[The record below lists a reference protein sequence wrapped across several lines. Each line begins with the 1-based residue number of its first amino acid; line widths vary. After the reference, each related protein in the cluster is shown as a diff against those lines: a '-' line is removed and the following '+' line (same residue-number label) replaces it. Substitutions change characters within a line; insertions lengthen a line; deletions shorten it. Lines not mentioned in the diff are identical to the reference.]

1 MRKKC
6 ALAVAVLAGIL
17 VGAVPPVANAATAT
31 TSTTNVLSNIP
42 QFGIYNAS
50 MPANYTPPTGVV
62 MIYTNGTWYSLAKL
76 TAAQQQALGSDLS
89 AKLTYFAGCDNYDRN
104 GGLVFLAVAKGHQ
117 PTATDIANSSTEM
130 AHFQTTFND
139 YTEANPTYVF
149 PLISIQQYAPF
160 LADTTHDIW
169 VGISG
174 GANPYN
180 GDVCQD
186 SNGNIDPGTPVATY
200 PTGLTKAQG
209 QAIYAASGFSY
220 SLDLSWTQAPV
231 TANSDAVVTAVAT
244 VKTGASTSTNVPLS
258 YYQYGNSSYATLPIA
273 GTISVPAPS
282 NGASTVTGTI
292 TVTIDSHG
300 PNAEYFYNTPNTLKI
315 NGVPE
320 GPSFST
326 LAECS
331 AYANSTINPDNPYLD
346 APPNTRNW
354 CNGSSVRPTPA
365 DTTAPMTSV
374 VIPNVTLNTG
384 SNTFELDLGAAT
396 APSYGSGVYTPGSG
410 DYYLTSINFAPS
422 GASVTSTGPTAV
434 NLSGYFNVNGIYTDG
449 TSFSTGGLDG
459 DGYAYSSQALGT
471 SLTFNGQTF
480 ALGSSNSPDAV
491 SSQTIAL
498 PAGQFSTF
506 SFLATGVNG
515 NQASQSFIVTYTDGS
530 STTFTQSVSDWYTPQ
545 NYAGETVVASP
556 GYRDA
561 SDGSEDDRTFNLYGY
576 SFSLNKAKSVKSI
589 QLPANRN
596 VVVLGMSL
604 QP

>member
-1 MRKKC
+1 M
-6 ALAVAVLAGIL
+6 
-17 VGAVPPVANAATAT
+17 NAAPLGAKAAT
-31 TSTTNVLSNIP
+31 TTASTTNVLSNIP
-42 QFGIYNAS
+42 QFGIYNSS
-50 MPANYTPPTGVV
+50 MPANYSPPAGVV

-76 TAAQQQALGSDLS
+76 TTTQQQELGSDLS

-104 GGLVFLAVAKGHQ
+104 GGLVFLAMPNGHQ
-117 PTATDIANSSTEM
+117 PTAADIASSSTEM

-139 YTEANPTYVF
+139 YTQAYPTYVF
-149 PLISIQQYAPF
+149 PLISIQQYAAF

-186 SNGNIDPGTPVATY
+186 SNGNINPSTPVASY

-209 QAIYAASGFSY
+209 QAIYAASGFAY

-231 TANSDAVVTAVAT
+231 TANADAVVTAVAT

-273 GTISVPAPS
+273 GTITVPAPG

-315 NGVPE
+315 NGVPV
-320 GPSFST
+320 GASFST

-331 AYANSTINPDNPYLD
+331 AYANSTINPGNPYLD

-354 CNGSSVRPTPA
+354 CNGSSIRPTPA
-365 DTTAPMTSV
+365 DTSAPMTSV
-374 VIPNVTLNTG
+374 VIPNVTLNSG

-422 GASVTSTGPTAV
+422 ATGATSPPPTAV
-434 NLSGYFNVNGIYTDG
+434 DLSSYFNVNGIYTDG
-449 TSFSTGGLDG
+449 TSFSTGGLDS

-471 SLTFNGQTF
+471 SLTFNGQSF
-480 ALGSSNSPDAV
+480 ALGAANSPDAA
-491 SSQTIAL
+491 SGGTITL
-498 PAGQFSTF
+498 PAGQFSTL
-506 SFLATGVNG
+506 SLLGTGING
-515 NQASQSFIVTYTDGS
+515 NQVSQNFIVTYTDGS

-545 NYAGETVVASP
+545 QYAGEAVAAATA
-556 GYRDA
+556 YRDA
-561 SDGSEDDRTFNLYGY
+561 YNGTQENQTFNLYGY
-576 SFSLNKAKSVKSI
+576 SFNLNKSKSVKSI

-596 VVVLGMSL
+596 VVILGMGL